1 MILFEQ
7 ESEAEL
13 REYVLSQLASDPKY
27 IPTTV
32 SKNAAVNFKQE
43 GSLNELIADALL
55 QIDKQVEKDP
65 TLLKLVGGIFY
76 DA

>member
-27 IPTTV
+27 VFDTV
-32 SKNAAVNFKQE
+32 SKNAAVIFQRD

-55 QIDKQVEKDP
+55 QIDKQVGKDP
-65 TLLKLVGGIFY
+65 TLLKLVGGMFY